1 MDNYYLNSSSGSART
16 KSAKWVCP
24 NDRQLALR
32 AKLKT
37 GWSVKS
43 ASLDSRSFDYSRYST
58 ASCPGNLSSTKNN
71 QPLTE
76 EERERIIEVIKKADA
91 LDLSEQERV
100 GKLVDRLENM
110 KKNVTVVTSTRASGR
125 NCASRCIRGNKCV
138 CCCAL
143 CGEKFSVLGAGPGL
157 CRDCRNY
164 VCQKCGIET
173 TTSTSSTNIN
183 TNTLSTS
190 PSAATNTGQQQPQQ
204 QQQTTTITIGSTTN
218 LTDNVKQQQ
227 QQPTT
232 PPAKIFLCRICT
244 ETREMWKKS
253 GAWFFKSLPKY
264 VLPEKKPRGGSRGSH
279 WTLAGGSRSLE
290 PSELDSSSDE
300 DLSRRPTRTRSFLF
314 YSKSLD
320 PSSSSLD
327 QNKQNNNDSDV
338 DTDKSSRKGS
348 FLNLNVPDNNQQQQN
363 ILLSPQNQLMVPNT
377 SSAFS
382 TSPTSPSP
390 SSSLSP
396 VPRSR
401 SSSRLRDQ
409 KESQSSSSSSSPPP
423 PPPPSTSTSQS
434 SIFYIP
440 FPSIIGGSCES
451 INNNNNNNNNNDNN
465 NNNNNGKIILMTSNN
480 NSNNSYNNNNNKIIS
495 GERKSSIQEKKE
507 EINNM
512 IDNNNGTRKS
522 RRQSISNI
530 NNNNEMENMYY
541 QRDQDQSPQ
550 RHYQQRMEN
559 PSGMEKNEQKNYGN
573 LEITL
578 RYEPL
583 YHCLQCK
590 VERAKGLR
598 ATDIQGHTDSY
609 CKLNVLPI
617 DEEDKKTI
625 RKCQRT
631 KTVYKTR
638 DPEYNEQ
645 LNFYEIIEND
655 LKTNKAL
662 HVLIVLDDVGGR
674 DCLGE
679 VKFPLRELQPCQT
692 KYYNVILEEHQD
704 LNNQDKLIWG
714 EDMSNGR
721 GKIQLS
727 LTYNTRRRALLVNI
741 QRANN
746 LLPMDSNGLSDPFVK
761 LCLTRDII
769 NTKKLSSTS
778 LMPNSTS
785 PKKKLSPKKIPK
797 MSGITHTS
805 SVKWKTLNPEWNEDF
820 YFDTRLTEL
829 TEYALVITLWDKD
842 FGKSNDYL
850 GGLVLSCNSK
860 GARLHQWI
868 DAIKFPDHRHQA
880 SHELTED
887 ITLYKTN

>member
-522 RRQSISNI
+522 RRQSDSTLQ
-530 NNNNEMENMYY
+530 YQQQQQHQHQQHQQQ
-541 QRDQDQSPQ
+541 QRDGKHVLSTRPRSKSTTSLSTTNGKSIRNGEERTKELRKSRDNTTIRTTVSLSSVQS
-550 RHYQQRMEN
+550 
-559 PSGMEKNEQKNYGN
+559 G
-573 LEITL
+573 T
-578 RYEPL
+578 
-583 YHCLQCK
+583 CK
-590 VERAKGLR
+590 GS
-598 ATDIQGHTDSY
+598 TCNGHTGTHGFILQTECVTNRRGGQENNTKMSENKDS
-609 CKLNVLPI
+609 I
-617 DEEDKKTI
+617 QD
-625 RKCQRT
+625 
-631 KTVYKTR
+631 TR
-638 DPEYNEQ
+638 S
-645 LNFYEIIEND
+645 
-655 LKTNKAL
+655 
-662 HVLIVLDDVGGR
+662 R
-674 DCLGE
+674 
-679 VKFPLRELQPCQT
+679 
-692 KYYNVILEEHQD
+692 
-704 LNNQDKLIWG
+704 
-714 EDMSNGR
+714 
-721 GKIQLS
+721 
-727 LTYNTRRRALLVNI
+727 I
-741 QRANN
+741 QRAAQ
-746 LLPMDSNGLSDPFVK
+746 LLRNHRERLEDKQSIARINSIGRCGRPGLSRRSQISLARTTALSNEILQRYTGGTSGFEQSGQANMGRGHEQRSRK
-761 LCLTRDII
+761 NSIESDIQ
-769 NTKKLSSTS
+769 
-778 LMPNSTS
+778 
-785 PKKKLSPKKIPK
+785 
-797 MSGITHTS
+797 HTS
-805 SVKWKTLNPEWNEDF
+805 TC
-820 YFDTRLTEL
+820 T
-829 TEYALVITLWDKD
+829 I
-842 FGKSNDYL
+842 
-850 GGLVLSCNSK
+850 SK
-860 GARLHQWI
+860 HTTC
-868 DAIKFPDHRHQA
+868 K
-880 SHELTED
+880 
-887 ITLYKTN
+887 